1 MNDPYVAPLAE
12 VTDPPRSEQAVLEQ
26 ARRELIAT
34 EARLRWVGVICW
46 LVAAYLAM
54 LSALLVVFP
63 EALKQD
69 LSLLRYPVLC
79 AICLVV
85 GYGFLRVQ
93 PWVRV
98 PGAVLAAFGL
108 LSFPVGTVVAVLV
121 LLLLYS
127 PQGRR
132 VLTPDYRAVILATPE
147 LRNERSGKDK
157 LIDLSVIVLL
167 VLLVGSQVE
176 VGERVIAEPFC

>member
-1 MNDPYVAPLAE
+1 MSDPYEAPRVAVEDLQLADRAAL
-12 VTDPPRSEQAVLEQ
+12 VQV
-26 ARRELIAT
+26 RRQLIAT

-46 LVAAYLAM
+46 LSAAYLAV

-79 AICLVV
+79 GICLVV

-98 PGAVLAAFGL
+98 PGAVLAAL
-108 LSFPVGTVVAVLV
+108 
-121 LLLLYS
+121 
-127 PQGRR
+127 
-132 VLTPDYRAVILATPE
+132 
-147 LRNERSGKDK
+147 
-157 LIDLSVIVLL
+157 
-167 VLLVGSQVE
+167 
-176 VGERVIAEPFC
+176 